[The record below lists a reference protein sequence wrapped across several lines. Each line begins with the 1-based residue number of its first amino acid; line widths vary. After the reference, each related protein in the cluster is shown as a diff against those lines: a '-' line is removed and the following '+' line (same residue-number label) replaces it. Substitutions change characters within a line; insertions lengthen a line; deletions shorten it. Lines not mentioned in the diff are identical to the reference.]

1 MHNETLYAYLN
12 INHPMVAWEVAIG
25 RIRSACDL
33 GMEAKNFGIS
43 LWQYN
48 LLRRA
53 KDGASK
59 RFLNELKL
67 EKTRQKH
74 APNSVSRLRGVY
86 FFESENDAHAAIER
100 WGIPQNKKFI
110 TAVNFSANK
119 TTRVDSEW
127 ITSYLLS
134 DESDWMQR
142 YWSGETLGQKP
153 LTEVLASGIG
163 IVQNTALREAAYR
176 SILEATPEATP
187 LLGMAACAFKH
198 ARLETIA
205 QTVPGVIKV
214 AEGVKIDFYIH
225 IDDLKKNENL
235 IIESIDACKRLG
247 EMPPMVLPSD
257 PEVFFRL
264 PDNRDSGF
272 VFTEAAIGKLYEEVH
287 ASIHESQI
295 DT

>member
-12 INHPMVAWEVAIG
+12 INHPIVAWEVAIG

-33 GMEAKNFGIS
+33 GMETENFGIS

-48 LLRRA
+48 LLRNA
-53 KDGASK
+53 KNGVSK

-67 EKTRQKH
+67 EKTRQKY

-86 FFESENDAHAAIER
+86 FFESENDAHAAVER

-110 TAVNFSANK
+110 SAVNFSANK

-134 DESDWMQR
+134 EESDWMHR
-142 YWSGETLGQKP
+142 YWSGETLGVKP

-176 SILEATPEATP
+176 RVLEATPEATP
-187 LLGMAACAFKH
+187 LLAMAACAFKH

-205 QTVPGVIKV
+205 QVVPGAIKV
-214 AEGVKIDFYIH
+214 TEGVKIDFYIY
-225 IDDLKKNENL
+225 IDDLKRSEKL
-235 IIESIDACKRLG
+235 IVESIDACKMLG
-247 EMPPMVLPSD
+247 EVPPVVLPKD
-257 PEVFFRL
+257 PEVFFKL
-264 PDNRDSGF
+264 PDNRNSGF
-272 VFTEAAIGKLYEEVH
+272 IFTEVAIEKLYEEVR
-287 ASIHESQI
+287 ASIHDPQI